1 MAKQLCDTNRNNL
14 SSPDIVLHATG
25 VTRTS
30 NDAPGPL
37 DDTGNA
43 NPDLDFRYDAS
54 LQGYVFNLSLKCQGA
69 QCFSTGTYN
78 LNFTAGQDTTLHS
91 APFAVK

>member
-37 DDTGNA
+37 DDTQ
-43 NPDLDFRYDAS
+43 R
-54 LQGYVFNLSLKCQGA
+54 
-69 QCFSTGTYN
+69 
-78 LNFTAGQDTTLHS
+78 
-91 APFAVK
+91 